1 MKAVLDS
8 PAFFSSLELSGE
20 LYTTPRVVAELRDL
34 RSKVR
39 FDLLCE
45 SGLQVQE
52 PGREARARVNE
63 AATRSGEREALS
75 ETDLEVLAL
84 ALEIQ
89 ASIVTDDYALQ
100 NAAYRMGIPFIPLH
114 QIHQRGAR
122 RFIWQYRCTGCGRSY
137 TAPGECPVC
146 GAPIKRRLK

>member
-20 LYTTPRVVAELRDL
+20 LYTTPLVVAELRDL

-52 PGREARARVNE
+52 PGREARARVRE
-63 AATRSGEREALS
+63 AATRSGEGEALS

-114 QIHQRGAR
+114 QKGAR

-137 TAPGECPVC
+137 KAPGECPVC